1 MTVPTLLSPEVRTDR
16 CGDCPIRYRAIC
28 SHCET
33 DQLSILD
40 QMKSYRSFSAG
51 ETLIWAG
58 EPVKKLGTIVKGC
71 ASLLRTMEDGRRQM
85 VGLLFPSDF
94 LGRPGRDASPY
105 DVVAATDITLCQF
118 ERESFETFIAATPEV
133 GNRLLEMTLD
143 ELDAAREWMLL
154 LGRKTAREKIASF
167 LVILARRDALL
178 HQAFPGKKMAFD
190 MIISRESLAD
200 YLGLTIETTSRQ
212 ISALRKEGIIH
223 LVGKRFVEVP
233 DFDRLLG
240 ESGEDAP

>member
-1 MTVPTLLSPEVRTDR
+1 MTVPTLLSPDVRSDR
-16 CGDCPIRYRAIC
+16 CGDCPIRYRAVC
-28 SHCET
+28 SHCEA
-33 DQLSILD
+33 DQLAILD
-40 QMKSYRSFSAG
+40 QMKSYRSYSAG
-51 ETLIWAG
+51 DTLIWAG
-58 EPVKKLGTIVKGC
+58 EPVSKLGSIVKGC
-71 ASLLRTMEDGRRQM
+71 ASLTRTMEDGRRQM

-94 LGRPGRDASPY
+94 LGRPGREASPY
-105 DVVAATDITLCQF
+105 DVIAATDVTLCQF
-118 ERESFETFIAATPEV
+118 ERESFETFLGATPQI

-178 HQAFPGKKMAFD
+178 NKKFPGDHAKFD

-212 ISALRKEGIIH
+212 ISALKNEGIIR
-223 LVGKRFVEVP
+223 LTGKRMVEVP
-233 DFDRLLG
+233 DFDRLLR
-240 ESGEDAP
+240 ESGEDA